1 MDGHDCA
8 VRSSSAHSLAPVG
21 REDPPMRSTIAIPVT
36 VHPTPEALGRTV
48 AQRILGGIER
58 AAEEN
63 RPYLLGCP
71 AGRSVK
77 PVFAALGALAGMA
90 RFDLS
95 RLVLVMMDEYLGEG
109 PDGPVLCDPR
119 AHYSCRRFAEQ
130 EIRAVANAKLPGPCQ
145 LPAPGIWCPD
155 PARPEAYDRRI
166 RDAGGI
172 DLFLLASGASDGH
185 VAFNPPG
192 SAAEGATSIVVLA
205 EETRRDNMATF
216 PGFAAIAE
224 MPRRGVSVG
233 LGTIAGLSRAALMV
247 IHGRHKR
254 QAVRR
259 LLESRDFEPGWPA
272 TILHR
277 CRHPE
282 IHLDAAAA
290 REAA

>member
-1 MDGHDCA
+1 
-8 VRSSSAHSLAPVG
+8 
-21 REDPPMRSTIAIPVT
+21 MRSTIAIPVT
-36 VHPTPEALGRTV
+36 VHPTPDALGRAV

-71 AGRSVK
+71 AGRSAA
-77 PVFAALGALAGMA
+77 PVYAALGTLAGMT

-95 RLVLVMMDEYLGEG
+95 LLVLVLMDEYLIEG
-109 PDGPVLCDPR
+109 PAKELGHPVLCDPR

-130 EIRAVANAKLPGPCQ
+130 EIRAVVNAKLPAPRQ
-145 LPAPGIWCPD
+145 LPPAGVWCAD
-155 PARPEAYDRRI
+155 PARPDAYDRRI

-192 SAAEGATSIVVLA
+192 SPVEGGTGIVALA

-224 MPRRGVSVG
+224 VPRRGVSVG
-233 LGTIAGLSRAALMV
+233 LGTIAGLSRAALMIV
-247 IHGRHKR
+247 HGAHKR

-259 LLESRDFEPGWPA
+259 LLESRDFEPDWPA

>member
-1 MDGHDCA
+1 
-8 VRSSSAHSLAPVG
+8 
-21 REDPPMRSTIAIPVT
+21 MRATIAIPVT
-36 VHPTPEALGRTV
+36 VHPTPEALGHAV

-71 AGRSVK
+71 AGRSAR
-77 PVFAALGALAGMA
+77 PVYTALGALAGMT

-95 RLVLVMMDEYLGEG
+95 RLVLVMMDEYLAEG
-109 PDGPVLCDPR
+109 PDGPALCDPR

-130 EIRAVANAKLPGPCQ
+130 EIRAVLNTK
-145 LPAPGIWCPD
+145 LPAPRRMPETAVWFPD

-166 RDAGGI
+166 REAGGV
-172 DLFLLASGASDGH
+172 DLFLLASGAGDGH

-192 SAAEGATSIVVLA
+192 SPAEGGTSIVELA
-205 EETRRDNMATF
+205 EQTRRDNMATF
-216 PGFAAIAE
+216 PGFADIAE
-224 MPRRGVSVG
+224 VPRRGVTVG
-233 LGTIAGLSRAALMV
+233 LGTIAGLSRAALLI
-247 IHGRHKR
+247 IHGGHKR

-259 LLESRDFEPGWPA
+259 LLESRDFEPDWPA

-282 IHLDAAAA
+282 IHLDTAAA

>member
-1 MDGHDCA
+1 M
-8 VRSSSAHSLAPVG
+8 
-21 REDPPMRSTIAIPVT
+21 PVT
-36 VHPTPEALGRTV
+36 VHPTPELLGRAI

-71 AGRSVK
+71 AGRTAV
-77 PVFAALGALAGMA
+77 PVYAALGAMAGMT

-95 RLVLVMMDEYLGEG
+95 GLVLVMMDEYLVEG
-109 PDGPVLCDPR
+109 PGKEPGHPALCDPR

-130 EIRAVANAKLPGPCQ
+130 EIRAVVNAKLPAPRQ
-145 LPAPGIWCPD
+145 LPAAGVWCPS
-155 PARPEAYDRRI
+155 PADPEAYDRRI

-192 SAAEGATSIVVLA
+192 SSAEAGTGIVALA

-224 MPRRGVSVG
+224 VPHCGVSVG
-233 LGTIAGLSRAALMV
+233 LGTIAGLSRAALM
-247 IHGRHKR
+247 ILHGAHKR
-254 QAVRR
+254 QAARR
-259 LLESRDFEPGWPA
+259 LLESRDFDPDWPA

-290 REAA
+290 QEAA

>member
-1 MDGHDCA
+1 
-8 VRSSSAHSLAPVG
+8 
-21 REDPPMRSTIAIPVT
+21 MRSTIAIPVT
-36 VHPTPEALGRTV
+36 VHPTPDALGRIV

-71 AGRSVK
+71 AGRSAA
-77 PVFAALGALAGMA
+77 PVYAALGTLAGMT

-95 RLVLVMMDEYLGEG
+95 RLVLVLMDEYLVEG
-109 PDGPVLCDPR
+109 PEGPVLCDPR

-130 EIRAVANAKLPGPCQ
+130 EIRAVLNPR
-145 LPAPGIWCPD
+145 LPAGRQMPAAAIWCAD
-155 PARPEAYDRRI
+155 PARPDAYDRRI

-192 SAAEGATSIVVLA
+192 SPAEGGTTIVALA

-224 MPRRGVSVG
+224 VPRRGVSVG
-233 LGTIAGLSRAALMV
+233 LGTIAGLSRAALMI
-247 IHGRHKR
+247 IHGAHKR

-259 LLESRDFEPGWPA
+259 LLESRDFEPDWPA

>member
-1 MDGHDCA
+1 
-8 VRSSSAHSLAPVG
+8 
-21 REDPPMRSTIAIPVT
+21 MRSTIAIPVT
-36 VHPTPEALGRTV
+36 VHPTPEELGRAI

-63 RPYLLGCP
+63 RRYLLGCP
-71 AGRSVK
+71 AGRTAM
-77 PVFAALGALAGMA
+77 PVYAALGALAGMT

-95 RLVLVMMDEYLGEG
+95 GLVLVIMDEYLV
-109 PDGPVLCDPR
+109 DGPNGPALCDPR

-130 EIRAVANAKLPGPCQ
+130 EIRAVVNAKLPGPRQ
-145 LPAPGIWCPD
+145 LPAAGVWCPA
-155 PARPEAYDRRI
+155 PADPEAYDRRI

-192 SAAEGATSIVVLA
+192 SSAEAGTGIVALA

-224 MPRRGVSVG
+224 VPRRGVSVG
-233 LGTIAGLSRAALMV
+233 LGTIAGLSRAAVMIL
-247 IHGRHKR
+247 HGAHKR
-254 QAVRR
+254 RAALR
-259 LLESRDFEPGWPA
+259 LLESRDFEPAWPA

-282 IHLDAAAA
+282 NHLDAAAA
-290 REAA
+290 QEAAS

>member
-1 MDGHDCA
+1 
-8 VRSSSAHSLAPVG
+8 
-21 REDPPMRSTIAIPVT
+21 MRSTIAIPVT
-36 VHPTPEALGRTV
+36 VHPTPELLGRSV
-48 AQRILGGIER
+48 AQRILAGIER

-63 RPYLLGCP
+63 RPYLLGSP
-71 AGRSVK
+71 AGRSAV
-77 PVFAALGALAGMA
+77 PVYAALGALAGMTK
-90 RFDLS
+90 FDLS
-95 RLVLVMMDEYLGEG
+95 RLVLVMMDEYLVEG
-109 PDGPVLCDPR
+109 PDPGHPVLCDPR

-130 EIRAVANAKLPGPCQ
+130 EIRAVLNAKLPGPRQMPAAGVWC
-145 LPAPGIWCPD
+145 PAP
-155 PARPEAYDRRI
+155 AEPETYDRRI

-192 SAAEGATSIVVLA
+192 SPAEAGTGIVALA

-224 MPRRGVSVG
+224 VPRRGVSVG
-233 LGTIAGLSRAALMV
+233 LGTIAGLSRAALM
-247 IHGRHKR
+247 ILHGAHKR

-259 LLESRDFEPGWPA
+259 LLESRDFEPAWPA

-282 IHLDAAAA
+282 IHLDDAAA
-290 REAA
+290 REAT

>member
-1 MDGHDCA
+1 M
-8 VRSSSAHSLAPVG
+8 P
-21 REDPPMRSTIAIPVT
+21 STIAIPVT
-36 VHPTPEALGRTV
+36 VHPTPEALGRII
-48 AQRILGGIER
+48 AQRILAGIER

-71 AGRSVK
+71 SGRSAK
-77 PVFAALGALAGMA
+77 PVYAALGALAGMS

-95 RLVLVMMDEYLGEG
+95 RLVLVMMDEYMVDG
-109 PDGPVLCDPR
+109 PDGPALCDPR
-119 AHYSCRRFAEQ
+119 AHYSCRRFAEH
-130 EIRAVANAKLPGPCQ
+130 EIRAVLNAALPGPRQ
-145 LPAPGIWCPD
+145 APAAWVPD
-155 PARPEAYDRRI
+155 PARPEAYDQRI

-192 SAAEGATSIVVLA
+192 SPAEGGSGIVRLA
-205 EETRRDNMATF
+205 EETRRDNVATF
-216 PGFAAIAE
+216 PGFADIAE
-224 MPRRGVSVG
+224 VPRWGLTVG
-233 LGTIAGLSRAALMV
+233 LGSIAGLSRAALMI
-247 IHGRHKR
+247 IHGGHKR

-259 LLESRDFEPGWPA
+259 LLESRDFEPDWPA

-290 REAA
+290 QDAS

>member
-1 MDGHDCA
+1 
-8 VRSSSAHSLAPVG
+8 
-21 REDPPMRSTIAIPVT
+21 MRSTIAIPVT
-36 VHPTPEALGRTV
+36 VHPTPDALGRAV

-58 AAEEN
+58 ATEES

-71 AGRSVK
+71 AGRSAA
-77 PVFAALGALAGMA
+77 PVYAALGALAGMT

-95 RLVLVMMDEYLGEG
+95 RLVLVMMDEYLVEG
-109 PDGPVLCDPR
+109 PSGPVLCDPR
-119 AHYSCRRFAEQ
+119 AHYSCRRFAEH
-130 EIRAVANAKLPGPCQ
+130 EIRAVLNAKLPAPRQ
-145 LPAPGIWCPD
+145 LPATSVWCPA
-155 PARPEAYDRRI
+155 PAEPEAYDWRI

-192 SAAEGATSIVVLA
+192 SPAEGGTAIVALA

-216 PGFAAIAE
+216 PGFAVIAE
-224 MPRRGVSVG
+224 VPRRGVSVG
-233 LGTIAGLSRAALMV
+233 LGTIAGLSRAALM
-247 IHGRHKR
+247 ILHGAHKR
-254 QAVRR
+254 QAMRR
-259 LLESRDFEPGWPA
+259 LLESRDFEPTWPA

-277 CRHPE
+277 CRNPE